1 MNTEGIDL
9 KQQASVEELRIIL
22 SKEQDREVVY
32 SEAREISL
40 DLIDFYE
47 LLLNGMG
54 EDEKE

>member
-40 DLIDFYE
+40 DLIDFYH
-47 LLLNGMG
+47 
-54 EDEKE
+54 

>member
-1 MNTEGIDL
+1 MNAEGLDL
-9 KQQASVEELRIIL
+9 KQQAFVEELRIIL
-22 SKEQDREVVY
+22 SKEQDREVIY
-32 SEAREISL
+32 SEAKEISL

>member
-1 MNTEGIDL
+1 MNTEGIEL
-9 KQQASVEELRIIL
+9 KQQAFVEELRIIL
-22 SKEQDREVVY
+22 SKEQDREVIY